1 MYTYLP
7 NNNNNV
13 SILVTYIRLV
23 FFKYKRNNCYFNIS
37 APFENEEDLVHE
49 NLKSFEAVMLLVP
62 KPPGN
67 RNWEPFL
74 DNVRVRNSKEPING
88 LLPSVEG
95 SGQVC

>member
-1 MYTYLP
+1 M
-7 NNNNNV
+7 NI
-13 SILVTYIRLV
+13 SK
-23 FFKYKRNNCYFNIS
+23 KYYFNFS

-74 DNVRVRNSKEPING
+74 DSVRVRNSKEPING

>member
-1 MYTYLP
+1 
-7 NNNNNV
+7 
-13 SILVTYIRLV
+13 
-23 FFKYKRNNCYFNIS
+23 
-37 APFENEEDLVHE
+37 
-49 NLKSFEAVMLLVP
+49 MLLVP

-74 DNVRVRNSKEPING
+74 DSVRVRNSKEPING